1 MPPTSAPSREAP
13 ASFAQ
18 QRLWAQLDPAS
29 AYVNSAAL
37 QVRGPLDVGALEGS
51 VQEIVR
57 RHEVLRTVLA
67 VSGEEV
73 LATLWAAL
81 LGLDRVGVHQD
92 FFELGGHSLLATQLL
107 ARVRKLLRAEVPIR
121 DFFESPTIA
130 AMAQVLLTC
139 EARPGQA
146 ERIAR
151 AMVGVQSMSDENVR
165 LTLERVRRG
174 PESHG

>member
-1 MPPTSAPSREAP
+1 MPPTSMPSRGVP
-13 ASFAQ
+13 ASFSQ
-18 QRLWAQLDPAS
+18 QRLWFLAQLDPAS
-29 AYVNSAAL
+29 AYVTSTVL
-37 QVRGPLDVGALEGS
+37 HLRGPLDVGALERS

-67 VSGEEV
+67 VSVEEV
-73 LATLWAAL
+73 LATLWADL
-81 LGLDRVGVHQD
+81 LGLDRIGVHQD
-92 FFELGGHSLLATQLL
+92 FFELGGHSLLPTQLL

-151 AMVGVQSMSDENVR
+151 AMVGVQRMSDE
-165 LTLERVRRG
+165 RRG